1 MKSNKLTKSELKEDV
16 QKTIGRLR
24 TAINYEYPKER
35 QLALFEKISEDVSK
49 MEIEL
54 SHYQPSFPLK
64 ILGVTF
70 K

>member
-1 MKSNKLTKSELKEDV
+1 MIKNKLTKSELKEDV

-54 SHYQPSFPLK
+54 SHFRINYLQTQSND
-64 ILGVTF
+64 
-70 K
+70 